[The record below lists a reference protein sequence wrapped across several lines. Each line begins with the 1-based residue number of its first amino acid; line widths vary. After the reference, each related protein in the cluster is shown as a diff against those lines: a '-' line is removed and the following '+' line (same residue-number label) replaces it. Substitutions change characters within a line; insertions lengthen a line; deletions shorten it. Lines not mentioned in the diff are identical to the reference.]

1 MPVKRTRLSKRVA
14 KLLGAERV
22 CRVATVGEAG
32 TPHVVPVCH
41 VVIGDRVYFGSGDDA
56 RKVRNMSAN
65 PRVAVTV
72 DLYAEDWSHIKGV
85 MVQGRGSSRAGR
97 RSAGSA
103 RSCTGSTPSTRA
115 SPHSTRRT
123 PWSSRRSRRGSSSGG
138 SSAHGAIDKG

>member
-1 MPVKRTRLSKRVA
+1 MAVKRARLSKRVA

-85 MVQGRGSSRAGR
+85 MVQG
-97 RSAGSA
+97 
-103 RSCTGSTPSTRA
+103 STKLV
-115 SPHSTRRT
+115 
-123 PWSSRRSRRGSSSGG
+123 RRGPAFARARKRLYAKYPQYAREAALSVADSVIVEITPTHVFTWGL
-138 SSAHGAIDKG
+138 D